1 MKTQGFGNKQLTVP
15 QAHTVN
21 RIRSWWLLAFPCEA
35 GKVPSQ
41 YGRIKEGIVA
51 ISEDRKR
58 GETALL
64 LREQDGGGGLSQNI
78 PSDVEPGTG
87 ELCKHHRFLK
97 AVSSL

>member
-21 RIRSWWLLAFPCEA
+21 RIRSWWLLAFPCEV

-51 ISEDRKR
+51 SSEDRKR
-58 GETALL
+58 GGTAAAA
-64 LREQDGGGGLSQNI
+64 S
-78 PSDVEPGTG
+78 
-87 ELCKHHRFLK
+87 
-97 AVSSL
+97 